1 MGRII
6 PGLEPLN
13 FRDLFGK
20 EIAQKPDAPTVSLDR
35 CAECGL
41 GFQRVHR
48 MGRPVRFCGE
58 ECRRAHA
65 AGQRRE
71 WNAASPPIP
80 VTACRRCGQTL
91 EIRAAG
97 PGRARQYCSRR
108 CLLSAENQPYQAGDL
123 FDLANPKPNENK
135 ENAMNIP
142 LTDEVRAQQ
151 SKAVARA
158 VANLFSKLDFEP
170 EIVFEGAV
178 RGAAAAMMAAGVSA
192 PDVGRLLENSGRFIS
207 TLDQGNDL

>member
-1 MGRII
+1 
-6 PGLEPLN
+6 
-13 FRDLFGK
+13 
-20 EIAQKPDAPTVSLDR
+20 
-35 CAECGL
+35 
-41 GFQRVHR
+41 
-48 MGRPVRFCGE
+48 
-58 ECRRAHA
+58 
-65 AGQRRE
+65 
-71 WNAASPPIP
+71 
-80 VTACRRCGQTL
+80 
-91 EIRAAG
+91 
-97 PGRARQYCSRR
+97 
-108 CLLSAENQPYQAGDL
+108 
-123 FDLANPKPNENK
+123 
-135 ENAMNIP
+135 MNSP